1 MVKIKF
7 TVLASGSKANCY
19 ILQNDEEVIIIEAGI
34 PFLEV
39 KKFLDFD
46 VSKIKCVVLSH
57 CHFDHSKYINEY
69 AKAGIPIITSAGTI
83 EKLNL
88 SVPEHRS
95 GYWYQFGGF
104 NITPFRVE
112 HDCDE
117 PFGFLIRH
125 DEIGTMLFATDT
137 QYIRYDFSNLRLNHL
152 MIECNYDTDKID
164 EMVLNGHLHES
175 LRNRIVKS
183 HMSLETCKK
192 FIEHNM
198 SSALLNVCLLHLSD
212 GNSLEKLI
220 LKEVKETV
228 DNTVCVTIADSGLEI
243 NVDLFPW

>member
-1 MVKIKF
+1 M
-7 TVLASGSKANCY
+7 ASGSKANCY
-19 ILQNDEEVIIIEAGI
+19 ILQNDEEVIILEAGI

-46 VSKIKCVVLSH
+46 ISKIKCVVATH
-57 CHFDHSKYINEY
+57 EHQDHSKHIHEY

-88 SVPEHRS
+88 SVPEYRS

-112 HDCDE
+112 HDCAE

-137 QYIRYDFSNLRLNHL
+137 QYIRYDFSNLRINHI
-152 MIECNYDTDKID
+152 MIECNYSD
-164 EMVLNGHLHES
+164 EIIKQNVAEGRLNES
-175 LRNRIVKS
+175 LKNRIIKS
-183 HMSLETCKK
+183 HMSLNTCKD
-192 FIEHNM
+192 FVINNS
-198 SSALLNVCLLHLSD
+198 SSALDNVVLLHLSD
-212 GNSLEKLI
+212 GNSNEKEFQ
-220 LKEVKETV
+220 KEISKVIGTGTNV
-228 DNTVCVTIADSGLEI
+228 FIADKGLS
-243 NVDLFPW
+243 VDLNIVPW